1 MPRSA
6 PAASEAGTNAGANQI
21 AGSCPLCKAAIVI
34 GHNSVAQGAASAGLS
49 AFLFN
54 TDITSHMLI
63 RINALGGG
71 RVTVQ
76 FFTRTSKA
84 SERAARI

>member
-1 MPRSA
+1 V
-6 PAASEAGTNAGANQI
+6 AS
-21 AGSCPLCKAAIVI
+21 VI

-54 TDITSHMLI
+54 TDTTSHMLI

-71 RVTVQ
+71 WVTAHI
-76 FFTRTSKA
+76 FTRSSKTS
-84 SERAARI
+84 EQVARI

>member
-1 MPRSA
+1 
-6 PAASEAGTNAGANQI
+6 
-21 AGSCPLCKAAIVI
+21 VI
-34 GHNSVAQGAASAGLS
+34 GHNSVAQGASSAGLS

-54 TDITSHMLI
+54 TDTTSHMLT

-71 RVTVQ
+71 RMTVQ

-84 SERAARI
+84 SEQVARI